1 MKTIYTLFIA
11 FTFALNVNAQTETK
25 TTSNSN
31 SQNITVTI
39 QNIKNDK
46 GSVLLGLHTEDTFM
60 KGPGI
65 KNLTSKIENGQVTV
79 TFTNVEAGTYAIMVM
94 HDENDNKRM
103 DFENGMPLESYGMSN
118 NPMSYGPPQYS
129 DAKFE
134 VKNKDLEF
142 NIIF

>member
-11 FTFALNVNAQTETK
+11 FIFALNVNAQTETK
-25 TTSNSN
+25 TTSNG
-31 SQNITVTI
+31 QNITVTI
-39 QNIKNDK
+39 KNIKNNK

-60 KGPGI
+60 KGAGV

-103 DFENGMPLESYGMSN
+103 DFENGMPLESYGTSN

-134 VKNKDLEF
+134 VKDKDLEF

>member
-11 FTFALNVNAQTETK
+11 FIFASNVNAQTETK
-25 TTSNSN
+25 TTSNG
-31 SQNITVTI
+31 QNITVTI
-39 QNIKNDK
+39 KNIKNNK

-60 KGPGI
+60 KGAGV
-65 KNLTSKIENGQVTV
+65 KNLTSKIENGQVTL
-79 TFTNVEAGTYAIMVM
+79 TFTNVKAGTYAIMVM

-134 VKNKDLEF
+134 VTDKDLEF

>member
-25 TTSNSN
+25 MTSNG
-31 SQNITVTI
+31 QNITVTI
-39 QNIKNDK
+39 KNIKNNK
-46 GSVLLGLHTEDTFM
+46 GSVLLGLHTKDTFM

-65 KNLTSKIENGQVTV
+65 KNLKSKIENGQVTV

-134 VKNKDLEF
+134 VTDEDLEF

>member
-11 FTFALNVNAQTETK
+11 FAFALNVNAQTETK
-25 TTSNSN
+25 TTSNG
-31 SQNITVTI
+31 QNITVTI
-39 QNIKNDK
+39 NNIKNNK

-60 KGPGI
+60 KGAGV

-103 DFENGMPLESYGMSN
+103 DFENGMPIESYGMSN

-134 VKNKDLEF
+134 VTDKDLEF

>member
-1 MKTIYTLFIA
+1 MKTIYTLLIA
-11 FTFALNVNAQTETK
+11 LIFTLNVNAQTETK
-25 TTSNSN
+25 VTSNG
-31 SQNITVTI
+31 QNITVTI

-65 KNLTSKIENGQVTV
+65 KNLKSKIENGQITV
-79 TFTNVEAGTYAIMVM
+79 TFKNVEVGTYAIMVM
-94 HDENDNKRM
+94 HDENDNNRM

-118 NPMSYGPPQYS
+118 NPMSYGPPQYQ

-134 VKNKDLEF
+134 VNDKDLSF
-142 NIIF
+142 NIRF

>member
-25 TTSNSN
+25 TTSNG
-31 SQNITVTI
+31 QNITVTI
-39 QNIKNDK
+39 KNIKNNK
-46 GSVLLGLHTEDTFM
+46 GSVLLGLHTENTFM
-60 KGPGI
+60 KGAGV

-118 NPMSYGPPQYS
+118 NPMSYGPPKYS

-134 VKNKDLEF
+134 VTDKDLEF
-142 NIIF
+142 NIRF

>member
-25 TTSNSN
+25 TTSNG
-31 SQNITVTI
+31 QNITVTI
-39 QNIKNDK
+39 KNIKNNK

-60 KGPGI
+60 KGAGV
-65 KNLTSKIENGQVTV
+65 KNLTSKIENGQVSV

-118 NPMSYGPPQYS
+118 NPMSYGPPKYS

-134 VKNKDLEF
+134 VTDKDLEF
-142 NIIF
+142 NIRF

>member
-25 TTSNSN
+25 TTSNG
-31 SQNITVTI
+31 QNITVTI
-39 QNIKNDK
+39 KNIKNNK
-46 GSVLLGLHTEDTFM
+46 GSVLLGLHTENTFM
-60 KGPGI
+60 KGAGV

-134 VKNKDLEF
+134 VTDKDLEF
-142 NIIF
+142 NILL

>member
-1 MKTIYTLFIA
+1 MKTIYTLLIA
-11 FTFALNVNAQTETK
+11 LIFTVNVNAQTETK
-25 TTSNSN
+25 VTSND
-31 SQNITVTI
+31 QNITVTI

-65 KNLTSKIENGQVTV
+65 KNLKSKIENGQVTV
-79 TFTNVEAGTYAIMVM
+79 TFTNVEAGNYAIMAM
-94 HDENDNKRM
+94 HDENDNNRM

-118 NPMSYGPPQYS
+118 NPMSYGPPQYQ

-134 VKNKDLEF
+134 VNDKDLSF
-142 NIIF
+142 NIRF